1 MTLGKSLAILFS
13 VFLLT
18 FSINIFAPKY
28 QPPVEKENLQEMIK
42 NLTYDENKPDLKNI
56 NRILDVIPFRVALSY
71 KNNIITSNI
80 SKENDEKRK
89 YEGEKIISSLNKNI
103 DSKEFKLSFE
113 DNSSESIK
121 YLNMF
126 LIPLLSGFFA
136 GGVFFLL
143 VNKAENNTELIETL
157 EGDLERSENL
167 ISSYQAKETEFSRR
181 IEKSFPPT
189 LDESHKMIKNMIRD
203 KENMIKS
210 VDSSKLESDAA
221 QKDLKEVKDEL
232 SSLEYK
238 VKEQTMDINK
248 LTLQLKQIED
258 MKEKHEGV
266 LADLRE
272 ANKKIKEF
280 EKINVEEL
288 KEELKK
294 LKIDIKEI
302 SQSKK
307 NVESELATLSK
318 IDFAK
323 LESDNRNFQAEIAS
337 LENKLE
343 KANEALGSATT
354 VNYLKEKDEK
364 ETIKKELEEVNA
376 KLASMM
382 DSSNLS
388 DVGKLQKDFF
398 ELEENNKKLIA
409 EFEES
414 KIKFKADIKMQE
426 GRNNSLREE
435 FKERSKELE
444 ETRLELE
451 QHKNKLKEI
460 EKKELADKDLLDKEL
475 IAKDNENQ
483 EPLV

>member
-1 MTLGKSLAILFS
+1 M
-13 VFLLT
+13 
-18 FSINIFAPKY
+18 
-28 QPPVEKENLQEMIK
+28 
-42 NLTYDENKPDLKNI
+42 
-56 NRILDVIPFRVALSY
+56 SY
-71 KNNIITSNI
+71 KNNVITSNI
-80 SKENDEKRK
+80 SKETDEKRK
-89 YEGEKIISSLNKNI
+89 YEGERVISSLNKNI
-103 DSKEFKLSFE
+103 DSQEFKLSFE

-126 LIPLLSGFFA
+126 LIPVLSGFFA

-143 VNKAENNTELIETL
+143 VSKAENNTDLIDML
-157 EGDLERSENL
+157 KGNLERTESL
-167 ISSYQAKETEFSRR
+167 VDSYQAKETEFSRK
-181 IEKSFPPT
+181 IEKTIPPT
-189 LDESHKMIKNMIRD
+189 LEECHKMIKNMTRE
-203 KENMIKS
+203 KENMIKN
-210 VDSSKLESDAA
+210 VDSSKLESETAL
-221 QKDLKEVKDEL
+221 KDLKSAKDEL
-232 SSLEYK
+232 STLEYK
-238 VKEQTMDINK
+238 VKDQTMDINK
-248 LTLQLKQIED
+248 LTLQIKQIED

-272 ANKKIKEF
+272 ANKKIREF

-307 NVESELATLSK
+307 NVEAELATLSK

-343 KANEALGSATT
+343 KANESLGNATT

-398 ELEENNKKLIA
+398 ELEENHKKLIA

-414 KIKFKADIKMQE
+414 KTKFKADIKMQE
-426 GRNNSLREE
+426 GRNNSLRDE

-460 EKKELADKDLLDKEL
+460 EKKELADKEL
-475 IAKDNENQ
+475 IAKEGETQ
-483 EPLV
+483 ESEKTV